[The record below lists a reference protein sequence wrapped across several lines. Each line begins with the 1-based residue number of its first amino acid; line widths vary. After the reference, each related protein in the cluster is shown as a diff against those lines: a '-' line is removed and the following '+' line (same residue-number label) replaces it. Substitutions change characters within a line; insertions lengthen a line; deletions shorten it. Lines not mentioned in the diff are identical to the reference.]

1 MRSTT
6 IFEIEG
12 LLLNGGHATSNDGE
26 NYNFTPELVKRIYEN
41 MTTGIHCEITHGGDR
56 VGYVHKW
63 WLTNGGM
70 DIGYNAL
77 IYEPSGIVAIRD
89 EGFSAGSPDLELF
102 RDDNGNIV
110 DGHLKSLAFVK
121 DPAMDNTGLQ
131 IIRAAFSRQ
140 QGDSSMVDKKEGES
154 QETDNLD
161 EEQQDEEENIDEQDQ
176 TDQTTDDSTDDDA
189 SDDTPGEPTLKDIM
203 NLLKS
208 EREERKKLQGKLD
221 SVVSANKKLANSQL
235 EMLRADVKAL
245 GFDVAELT
253 RGLNDKQAEGVL
265 RNIKSNMAGKRSLS
279 STPGKTGKPGGTAR
293 QKVDETFQGALKFLG
308 MDEETYLELSG
319 KKKVE

>member
-12 LLLNGGHATSNDGE
+12 LLLNGGHARSNEGDD
-26 NYNFTPELVKRIYEN
+26 YNFSPELVKKIYEN

-63 WLTNGGM
+63 WLANDGM

-102 RDDNGNIV
+102 RDDSGTIV
-110 DGHLKSLAFVK
+110 DGHLKALAFVK

-140 QGDSSMVDKKEGES
+140 QGDSSMVDKKEGDA
-154 QETDNLD
+154 QNNDAP
-161 EEQQDEEENIDEQDQ
+161 DEEEQGEEEELDEQDQ
-176 TDQTTDDSTDDDA
+176 QDTSDDDSSDSSSDDD
-189 SDDTPGEPTLKDIM
+189 PKEPTLTDVM

-208 EREERKKLQGKLD
+208 EREERKKLQSKLD
-221 SVVSANKKLANSQL
+221 TVVSANKKLANSQL
-235 EMLRADVKAL
+235 ESLKADIKAH
-245 GFDVAELT
+245 GINPDDMIK
-253 RGLNDKQAEGVL
+253 GLNDKQAMNVL
-265 RNIKSNMAGKRSLS
+265 QTLKASMAGRRSIS
-279 STPGKTGKPGGTAR
+279 TTPGKTGKPGGSG
-293 QKVDETFQGALKFLG
+293 KSKPDEVFEGALKFLG
-308 MDEETYLELSG
+308 MDMETYLELSG

>member
-12 LLLNGGHATSNDGE
+12 LLLNGGHARSNEGDD
-26 NYNFTPELVKRIYEN
+26 YNFSPELVKKIYDN
-41 MTTGIHCEITHGGDR
+41 MKTGIHCEITHGGDR

-63 WLTNGGM
+63 WLANGGT

-77 IYEPSGIVAIRD
+77 IYEPAGIVAIRD
-89 EGFSAGSPDLELF
+89 EGYDAGSPDLELF
-102 RDDNGNIV
+102 RDDDGNIV
-110 DGHLKSLAFVK
+110 DGYLKALAFVK

-154 QETDNLD
+154 QDADILD
-161 EEQQDEEENIDEQDQ
+161 EENQEEELDEQEQQDQS
-176 TDQTTDDSTDDDA
+176 DDSSEEQ
-189 SDDTPGEPTLKDIM
+189 SDDNNDSGEPTLKDIM
-203 NLLKS
+203 NLLKQ
-208 EREERKKLQGKLD
+208 EREERKKLQTKLD
-221 SVVSANKKLANSQL
+221 SVVSSNKKLANSQL

-245 GFDVAELT
+245 GFDVTELT
-253 RGLNDKQAEGVL
+253 KGLNDKQAEGVL

-279 STPGKTGKPGGTAR
+279 STPGKTGKPGGNAR
-293 QKVDETFQGALKFLG
+293 TKVDDIFQGALRFLG

>member
-12 LLLNGGHATSNDGE
+12 LLLNGGHARSNEGDD
-26 NYNFTPELVKRIYEN
+26 YNFSPELVKKIYDN
-41 MTTGIHCEITHGGDR
+41 MTTGIHCEITHGGNR

-63 WLTNGGM
+63 WLANGGS

-102 RDDNGNIV
+102 RDDSGNIV
-110 DGHLKSLAFVK
+110 DGHLKALAFVK

-140 QGDSSMVDKKEGES
+140 QGDSSMVDKKEGDEQNNDS
-154 QETDNLD
+154 QD
-161 EEQQDEEENIDEQDQ
+161 EEQGDEEEMDEQDQ
-176 TDQTTDDSTDDDA
+176 QDTSDESSDDSSSD
-189 SDDTPGEPTLKDIM
+189 SDDSSEPTLKDVM
-203 NLLKS
+203 ALLKS
-208 EREERKKLQGKLD
+208 EQEERKKLQSKLD
-221 SVVSANKKLANSQL
+221 TVVSANKKLANSQL
-235 EMLRADVKAL
+235 ESLKADIKAH
-245 GFDVAELT
+245 GINPDDMIK
-253 RGLNDKQAEGVL
+253 GLSDKQAMQVL
-265 RNIKSNMAGKRSLS
+265 QTLKASMAGRRSIS
-279 STPGKTGKPGGTAR
+279 ATPGKTGKPGGSG
-293 QKVDETFQGALKFLG
+293 KSKPDEVFEGALKFLG
-308 MDEETYLELSG
+308 MDMETYLELSG

>member
-12 LLLNGGHATSNDGE
+12 LLLNGGHARSNEGDD
-26 NYNFTPELVKRIYEN
+26 YNFSPELVKKIYDN
-41 MTTGIHCEITHGGDR
+41 MKTGIHCEITHGGTR

-63 WLTNGGM
+63 WLANGGT

-77 IYEPSGIVAIRD
+77 IYEPAGIVAIRD
-89 EGFSAGSPDLELF
+89 EGYAAGSPDLELF
-102 RDDNGNIV
+102 RDDDGNIV
-110 DGHLKSLAFVK
+110 DGHLKALAFVK

-140 QGDSSMVDKKEGES
+140 QGDSSMVDKKEGDEQNIDS
-154 QETDNLD
+154 QE
-161 EEQQDEEENIDEQDQ
+161 EEQGEEEENIDEQDQ
-176 TDQTTDDSTDDDA
+176 QDQSDDSSEDSSE
-189 SDDTPGEPTLKDIM
+189 SDSGEPSLKDIM

-208 EREERKKLQGKLD
+208 EREERKKLQSKLD

-235 EMLRADVKAL
+235 ESLKADVKAH
-245 GFDVAELT
+245 GINPDDMIK
-253 RGLNDKQAEGVL
+253 GLSDKQAMQVL
-265 RNIKSNMAGKRSLS
+265 QTLKASMAGRRTLS
-279 STPGKTGKPGGTAR
+279 TTPGKTGKPGGSGKPKT
-293 QKVDETFQGALKFLG
+293 DEVFEGALKFLG
-308 MDEETYLELSG
+308 MDMETYLELSG

>member
-6 IFEIEG
+6 IFEVEG

-26 NYNFTPELVKRIYEN
+26 RYDFSPELVKKIYNN
-41 MTTGIHCEITHGGDR
+41 MTTGIHCEITHGGNR

-63 WLTNGGM
+63 WLANSET

-89 EGFSAGSPDLELF
+89 EGYSAGSPDLELF

-110 DGHLKSLAFVK
+110 DGHLKALAFVK

-140 QGDSSMVDKKEGES
+140 QGDSSMVDK
-154 QETDNLD
+154 T
-161 EEQQDEEENIDEQDQ
+161 EEENIDSTEETEEEQTEEEQSSEQEESQDE
-176 TDQTTDDSTDDDA
+176 TSEENSDDS
-189 SDDTPGEPTLKDIM
+189 SEEPSLKDIM

-208 EREERKKLQGKLD
+208 EREERKKLQSQLN
-221 SVVSANKKLANSQL
+221 SVVNNNKKLANAQL
-235 EMLRADVKAL
+235 DSLKADAKAH
-245 GFDVAELT
+245 GFNPDELT
-253 RGLNDKQAEGVL
+253 KGLNDKQAMQVL
-265 RNIKSNMAGKRSLS
+265 QNIKANMAGRRTLS
-279 STPGKTGKPGGTAR
+279 TTPSKTGKPGGSG
-293 QKVDETFQGALKFLG
+293 KSKPDETFNGALKFLG
-308 MDEETYLELSG
+308 MDMETYLELSG
-319 KKKVE
+319 KKKGE

>member
-12 LLLNGGHATSNDGE
+12 LLLNGGHARSNEGDD
-26 NYNFTPELVKRIYEN
+26 YNFSPELVKKIYDN
-41 MTTGIHCEITHGGDR
+41 MTTGIHCEITHGGNR

-63 WLTNGGM
+63 WLANGNT

-89 EGFSAGSPDLELF
+89 EGFAAGSPDLELF
-102 RDDNGNIV
+102 RDDEGNIV
-110 DGHLKSLAFVK
+110 DGRLKALAFVK

-140 QGDSSMVDKKEGES
+140 QGDSTMVDKKEG
-154 QETDNLD
+154 DA
-161 EEQQDEEENIDEQDQ
+161 
-176 TDQTTDDSTDDDA
+176 QTTDSQEEEQGEEEELDEQETQDTQDETSEDDDS
-189 SDDTPGEPTLKDIM
+189 SDPEEPSLKDIM

-208 EREERKKLQGKLD
+208 EREERKKLQSKLD
-221 SVVSANKKLANSQL
+221 NVVSANKKLANSQL
-235 EMLRADVKAL
+235 ESLKADIKAH
-245 GFDVAELT
+245 GINPDDMIK
-253 RGLNDKQAEGVL
+253 GLSEKQAMQVL
-265 RNIKSNMAGKRSLS
+265 QTLKASMAGRRPLS
-279 STPGKTGKPGGTAR
+279 STPGKTGKPGGSGR
-293 QKVDETFQGALKFLG
+293 SKPDEVFEGALKFLG
-308 MDEETYLELSG
+308 MDMETYLELSG